1 MRKIKHIKVSKRQN
15 TYQKIIGL
23 KIKLNIKKV
32 KTKFIKK

>member
-23 KIKLNIKKV
+23 KIKSNTKIV
-32 KTKFIKK
+32 KIKFIKK